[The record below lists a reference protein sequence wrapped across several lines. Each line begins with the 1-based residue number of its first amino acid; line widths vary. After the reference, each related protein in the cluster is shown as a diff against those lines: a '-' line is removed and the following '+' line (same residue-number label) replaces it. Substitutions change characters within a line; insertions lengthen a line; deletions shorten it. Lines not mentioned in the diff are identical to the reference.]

1 MSSFSKDSET
11 AIDNPEK
18 KKTLQRGDFIH
29 KVDDM
34 LAILFPHMFEEI
46 EYLVPPTD
54 ITDRDVEMTESQADA
69 QVPRRVQT
77 GVEINAIAGPS
88 RYL

>member
-1 MSSFSKDSET
+1 
-11 AIDNPEK
+11 
-18 KKTLQRGDFIH
+18 
-29 KVDDM
+29 M

-54 ITDRDVEMTESQADA
+54 ITDRDVEMTESDV

-77 GVEINAIAGPS
+77 GIEINAIAGPS
-88 RYL
+88 RAH